1 MSKHAYSHYLPHER
15 MKTFLTQNF
24 ATFPTTISRRV
35 LRSPSHYWA
44 VLKKID
50 ILGPVF
56 LSLSNWLVS
65 QARLSLAGES
75 GMRDY
80 KLVTST
86 GINHVSVSIA
96 IIAILIS
103 TRNTIQ
109 STSYRA

>member
-1 MSKHAYSHYLPHER
+1 

-24 ATFPTTISRRV
+24 ATFPTTISRRDASQPKSLLGSV
-35 LRSPSHYWA
+35 
-44 VLKKID
+44 KKID

-80 KLVTST
+80 KLVTSPN
-86 GINHVSVSIA
+86 IALESIM
-96 IIAILIS
+96 
-103 TRNTIQ
+103 
-109 STSYRA
+109 